1 MKVYVSSGN
10 LNIVRDIPCDNYLT
24 AAAVVFSEHATK
36 DHTLDVY
43 FHVSEV
49 GFGHP
54 SSPEVA
60 RGDKTYT
67 TRKVE
72 WRAKQLYK

>member
-10 LNIVRDIPCDNYLT
+10 LRIVRDIHCENYLT
-24 AAAVVFSEHATK
+24 AAAIVFAEHATK
-36 DHTLDVY
+36 NHVLETY

-49 GFGHP
+49 GFGNTG
-54 SSPEVA
+54 SPEIA
-60 RGDKTYT
+60 RGDKAYT